1 MLKTGSMSMVGV
13 APNEAVMD
21 CGSMS
26 IVGVEQNEIILD
38 CVGAEAPAQ
47 FLCIAEEN
55 SLPEIGK
62 VAYAK
67 AKPLQDLCL
76 ADTFFLNNILNQESV
91 SDQKGGIFVKIR
103 VFTDR
108 AEKRKSEMLPAKK
121 HL

>member
-21 CGSMS
+21 CA
-26 IVGVEQNEIILD
+26 
-38 CVGAEAPAQ
+38 GAEAPAQ
-47 FLCIAEEN
+47 FLCISEEN

-108 AEKRKSEMLPAKK
+108 TEKRKSEMLPAKK